1 MLKIFAG
8 GLIIYEIISKTP
20 VLRWCILGWKKG
32 EIKCLKI
39 TWNPGAGI
47 NEIRA
52 LFEYHEYAA

>member
-39 TWNPGAGI
+39 T
-47 NEIRA
+47 
-52 LFEYHEYAA
+52 